1 MKVRI
6 KKFNENHDELGRFS
20 SAGGGNRI
28 ISQIANDPALNK
40 LATSGGTT
48 AKVLQQMDAGTQKKF
63 ALACAGATVQPAP
76 MDIDISFGAGG
87 MRKIAVRHLTVDGE
101 TIATEVTTTRHGR
114 SETSR
119 CSTDKADVAGHL
131 GSAFSDLEYSGQQIT
146 MTRSRNGKVV
156 KSEDTAIEKFNPF
169 HDEGGRFSNHNGFT
183 SFSANPY
190 TKAGQMAIQ
199 RAANGKGYR
208 RYYQY
213 DKITGAGKFI
223 GGGRIANVHANSKT
237 SSSTGAAHT
246 TSENV
251 SYLRGKRI
259 LIVGNNLQSVGGT
272 AAANKLMRAAMNE
285 PLPPKGAPKP
295 ATQTQAK
302 PKQQAKPKPQAQQQ
316 QNQNGQ
322 QNQQAP
328 SQQQNQTQQAATSQN
343 TSGQPLRAA
352 DYAKMTQ
359 RQLNQIQQQNSQDVV
374 RSQHVEYQGK
384 DMRAQAEALPDLQK
398 NRWGK
403 FDDDV
408 LKERYNQICD
418 MQGFHEIPKAVDNMV
433 DFAAAAKDS
442 GVVMYRSKGH
452 DTYIDAYADAPK
464 FTESGNGGTAY
475 SIGTYFASNATRTA
489 GTTPDSY
496 QQSAASNNSYGY
508 GPRQIA
514 ATVSKTFKIVNQST
528 LERQFAQ
535 LDPKTRA
542 NKYGNE
548 IGLFAAAKG
557 VDCHLATSHYASGKP
572 YSYLIVHNRSKV
584 IVNKHTNRSTG
595 KLENTYS
602 RGNFREVR

>member
-1 MKVRI
+1 MKEQI
-6 KKFNENHDELGRFS
+6 K
-20 SAGGGNRI
+20 
-28 ISQIANDPALNK
+28 
-40 LATSGGTT
+40 
-48 AKVLQQMDAGTQKKF
+48 
-63 ALACAGATVQPAP
+63 
-76 MDIDISFGAGG
+76 
-87 MRKIAVRHLTVDGE
+87 
-101 TIATEVTTTRHGR
+101 
-114 SETSR
+114 
-119 CSTDKADVAGHL
+119 
-131 GSAFSDLEYSGQQIT
+131 
-146 MTRSRNGKVV
+146 
-156 KSEDTAIEKFNPF
+156 KFNPF
-169 HDEGGRFSNHNGFT
+169 HDAGGKFSSANGFS

-199 RAANGKGYR
+199 RAAQNKQQ
-208 RYYQY
+208 YYQRVGRG
-213 DKITGAGKFI
+213 ILLQAVQGKNI
-223 GGGRIANVHANSKT
+223 KNVHANSKK

-302 PKQQAKPKPQAQQQ
+302 PKQQAQQQ
-316 QNQNGQ
+316 QNQNSQ

-328 SQQQNQTQQAATSQN
+328 SQQQNQTQQAASAQN

-384 DMRAQAEALPDLQK
+384 DMRAQVEALPDLQK
-398 NRWGK
+398 NRWGS

-418 MQGFHEIPKAVDNMV
+418 MQGFHEIPKAVDNMA
-433 DFAAAAKDS
+433 DFAAAAKDT

-452 DTYIDAYADAPK
+452 DTYVDAYADAPK

-496 QQSAASNNSYGY
+496 QQRAASNDSYGY

-535 LDPKTRA
+535 LDAQTRA

-557 VDCHLATSHYASGKP
+557 VDCHLATGRYASGKP